1 MRRIPRIALGRS
13 WTCGTAGGLRRQ
25 RRGADE
31 AATELEESADSKRRP
46 IVDKASL
53 VGSTLSDRY
62 RLVEVIGE
70 GGMGSVFRAEHLVT
84 GAMVAV
90 KLLHPE
96 FVGVGEVVQ
105 RFER

>member
-1 MRRIPRIALGRS
+1 
-13 WTCGTAGGLRRQ
+13 
-25 RRGADE
+25 
-31 AATELEESADSKRRP
+31 
-46 IVDKASL
+46 VDKASL